1 MLTKFEVNT
10 LLLVERK
17 PVIHT
22 VAANF
27 IEQKLDEISTLG
39 KHPDAG
45 AKVQTVRGSNDEL
58 SRIGHSFAYVEK
70 TDRKVLRRFAAKEG
84 ILNDVCHIE
93 RYLKLIKSI
102 PVLFKDGVEA
112 VSILLRMSEEFN
124 AFNASRKQTNC
135 VKRTANKARTIQI
148 SQNMCKGLDWSAG
161 DASGL
166 NVLCA

>member
-17 PVIHT
+17 PVIHN

-27 IEQKLDEISTLG
+27 IEQKLDEINALG

-45 AKVQTVRGSNDEL
+45 ARVQSVRGSNDEL
-58 SRIGHSFAYVEK
+58 SRIGHSFGYVEK

-102 PVLFKDGVEA
+102 PVLFKDGVAA

-124 AFNASRKQTNC
+124 AFNASRKQTNR

-148 SQNMCKGLDWSAG
+148 SQKMCKGLDWRIS
-161 DASGL
+161 DASSL